1 MWAHTP
7 PDFSVP
13 PQIFD
18 YLRPSEQITNAEP
31 ATVINVTMDNID
43 VRWEYNPDDGLYY
56 RFQDGGPHNTENS
69 GQVTTN
75 NLVLMM
81 ANYLQSPIDAR
92 TPDAQVLGSNTVY
105 VFTGGTVRTGS
116 WLRFASTDPYQF
128 FDNFTDLNEIRLVPG
143 RTWVELP
150 RAIEGTVSWS

>member
-1 MWAHTP
+1 M
-7 PDFSVP
+7 P

-18 YLRPSEQITNAEP
+18 YLRPNEQIDNGEV
-31 ATVINVTMDNID
+31 ATIINVTMDNID

-75 NLVLMM
+75 NVVLMM

-105 VFTGGTVRTGS
+105 VFSNGTVRTGS
-116 WLRFASTDPYQF
+116 WLRCRTTAIRWRRRPTRPARCRTRWSRHCGRCAVSPSGST
-128 FDNFTDLNEIRLVPG
+128 
-143 RTWVELP
+143 P
-150 RAIEGTVSWS
+150 RSTG